1 LSCPQ
6 GPDEWPQTAHKSI
19 AAHSLRLGQ
28 FALLVKKDG
37 SAASASQNEDNEE
50 KVSTQQQHLP
60 EEKCDQEEIDQQ
72 PKRKKTKKWP
82 YREDDSWCPPSCS
95 IPNYN
100 KGTIHSCSDKLCRW
114 NCVGLQGS
122 FLMPLLE
129 APMYMTTLTIGRK
142 FSRAIC
148 QRAVCCRAEGFGNG
162 SNNDKYKLNHPALME
177 TNVYMDESG
186 THQMEGIKR
195 IGEDASFDST
205 LCWVW
210 WPGKGSNDADCIDGR
225 TGLVT
230 TSCGGETVQKTLYS
244 DVSTYALLKIN
255 LEILRL
261 CGVPAAVSLTD
272 EKLSLPAL
280 RMLKRR
286 LSASYESAKD
296 TFLLRHRVFRDWCCR
311 ESRVK
316 I

>member
-1 LSCPQ
+1 LHLSFQQ
-6 GPDEWPQTAHKSI
+6 GPDEWPQTTHKPI

-37 SAASASQNEDNEE
+37 SASASQNEGSGE
-50 KVSTQQQHLP
+50 KVSTQQQLP
-60 EEKCDQEEIDQQ
+60 EEKCNHEEVDQQ
-72 PKRKKTKKWP
+72 PKRKKTKTWP

-95 IPNYN
+95 LPNYK

-129 APMYMTTLTIGRK
+129 APMYMATMTIGRK

-148 QRAVCCRAEGFGNG
+148 QRAVCCRAEGFGNS
-162 SNNDKYKLNHPALME
+162 SNEKYKLNHPALME

-186 THQMEGIKR
+186 THQMEGIKM

-210 WPGKGSNDADCIDGR
+210 WSGKGSTDADCIDGK

-230 TSCGGETVQKTLYS
+230 ARCDGDTVQKTYS

-261 CGVPAAVSLTD
+261 CGVSAAVSLKD
-272 EKLSLPAL
+272 EKLSLSAL
-280 RMLKRR
+280 RLLKRR
-286 LSASYESAKD
+286 LSASYEAAKD

-311 ESRVK
+311 ESRAT